1 MVTSLSTNQMQAL
14 ARAGARVRLEELRAE
29 IAMLERLLRDS
40 GAATRGRRT
49 AASARPRRRGQL
61 SPAGR
66 AAIAAAQKARWAKV
80 KAAKTAAASGEA
92 PTSPGK
98 PARPRRRRSMSAA
111 ARKAVSSRM
120 RKYWAARRKARG
132 QKRKTGARKASATPK
147 G

>member
-1 MVTSLSTNQMQAL
+1 MQAL

-80 KAAKTAAASGEA
+80 KAAKTAASGEA